1 MGLEERIQ
9 EEMYVDAESLLE
21 DEFDRAK
28 SLFDIYDDNTVVIAD
43 EFADADA
50 KTEILVRLTAQ
61 QYVAEA
67 NEDVDPAMG
76 YDSFYDRFE
85 KDESTIRSYFRDL
98 VDDGLVEKAEEQGH
112 HQLVVERLPDVL
124 DRVESTTDDE

>member
-28 SLFDIYDDNTVVIAD
+28 RLFDIYDDNTVAIAD

-67 NEDVDPAMG
+67 NE
-76 YDSFYDRFE
+76 
-85 KDESTIRSYFRDL
+85 
-98 VDDGLVEKAEEQGH
+98 
-112 HQLVVERLPDVL
+112 
-124 DRVESTTDDE
+124 